1 MEHQILSAERRQH
14 TWFDIARA
22 FVRTEMRELL
32 ASLWR
37 PLWKVAVGVA
47 ALVFLVLGYCTLF
60 LRLTVPEHDPPLAL
74 TLLVVLGFSL
84 FYGVTAGFLVGLV
97 NVGQRLVGNRFYW
110 MLLLMGAAVLMTV
123 GWCLDWIDAD
133 GKNVVDALSAS
144 AASHGFTDTA
154 AGLSG
159 DQLFATSR
167 FLRLVPVVKV
177 FAAPLLVADTPQVL
191 VDGDVFWFYFLYL
204 RIGTFAVL
212 LGLIPSYLLS
222 LVVLWKSGMDHLLAR
237 YRKFVADYGVIT
249 RYTT

>member
-1 MEHQILSAERRQH
+1 
-14 TWFDIARA
+14 
-22 FVRTEMRELL
+22 MRELL

-37 PLWKVAVGVA
+37 PLWKVAAGVA
-47 ALVFLVLGYCTLF
+47 ALAFLVLAYCTLF
-60 LRLTVPEHDPPLAL
+60 LRLSVPEHDPLLAV

-97 NVGQRLVGNRFYW
+97 NVGRRLVGNRFCW

-123 GWCLDWIDAD
+123 GLCIDWINDT
-133 GKNVVDALSAS
+133 GKTTVDALSAS
-144 AASHGFTDTA
+144 AASHGFSGTA
-154 AGLSG
+154 AGLNG
-159 DQLFATSR
+159 DRLFDTSR
-167 FLRLVPVVKV
+167 FLRLVPVVEV
-177 FAAPLLVADTPQVL
+177 FATPLLVADTPQVL
-191 VDGDVFWFYFLYL
+191 VDGDVLWNYFLFL

-237 YRKFVADYGVIT
+237 YRKFVADYGVVT